1 MNRAIYTY
9 ALIKSLYDQGH
20 NYIDSFWPFAIKA
33 IPANRFIDFGS
44 IQKTLKENF
53 SLEIPIYVIGTILG
67 GAKRKG
73 YIEQKKKEEQYKLT
87 EEGIKYL
94 ERLESDKEVERRIN
108 ALLEDLRQYFLIC
121 GLSLT
126 IDQTNSLLTTF
137 LRNNIKPLIEFIN
150 PKIANNDFDI
160 KERDTHTDLLIEYI
174 KTTEKQKPDHYKTL
188 EEMILGSIISVILYS
203 PKPSEIKEIKSK
215 KFKQLAVYLDTN
227 FIFSILE
234 FHEPVV
240 NKAAMELLNLLKHFD
255 FELKVF
261 SFTVNEICRVIGRY
275 HREANCYP
283 TSVEVDTIYRNLKLK
298 GWTET
303 TAKEFIVDVE
313 KILSEKGMII
323 DFISDIDLKTFKPK
337 NEGLKETIFK
347 YKPYQGDFS
356 QNHDLAAIEKIK
368 EIRSKPVRQIER
380 SHAIFLTSDSKLAK
394 FNHIEMEHKA
404 NGTVCEVISDKLL
417 ANILWLKEPTTE
429 LPIKTIISA
438 YSRDLFVKRRIWDKF
453 YDVLKELKKEEKVD
467 DDKISMLFYHKFIE
481 DVLRE
486 FDETETDKIT
496 QEFVLEKIEEAAK
509 QPDEEIKK
517 QEERAKKLIE
527 IKEKEFAQVLEE
539 KLSKTIQEKD
549 KEWSGKLEEKDKE
562 WIEKIEAKEN
572 AFLTCIRE
580 EVAKVEQEK
589 DKNWLEKLENIKKKM
604 RESAGKSAKR
614 RIWSIRILVSI
625 LLAAPFA
632 ICIRN
637 GDWQMLQRIQGIFSI
652 VSLIAGV
659 IFGGVIGVWKKWEE
673 KLSDKIY
680 SKNINKLVDI

>member
-1 MNRAIYTY
+1 M
-9 ALIKSLYDQGH
+9 
-20 NYIDSFWPFAIKA
+20 
-33 IPANRFIDFGS
+33 
-44 IQKTLKENF
+44 QKNLKEKF
-53 SLEIPIYVIGTILG
+53 SLEIPLHVIGTILAR
-67 GAKRKG
+67 AKRKG
-73 YIEQKKKEEQYKLT
+73 YIEQKKKEEHYKLS

-94 ERLESDKEVERRIN
+94 EKLESDKEVERRIN
-108 ALLEDLRQYFLIC
+108 ALLEDLKQYFQEY
-121 GLSLT
+121 GLTLT
-126 IDQTNSLLTTF
+126 IDQTNNLLTTF

-150 PKIANNDFDI
+150 PDITGNDFDI
-160 KERDTHTDLLIEYI
+160 KQRDIQSELLIEYI
-174 KTTEKQKPDHYKTL
+174 KTTEKSKPEYYKTL

-203 PKPSEIKEIKSK
+203 PKTTNINEIKSK
-215 KFKQLAVYLDTN
+215 KFKPLSVYLDTN
-227 FIFSILE
+227 LIFSILE

-240 NKAAMELLNLLKHFD
+240 NKASIELFNLLKHFD
-255 FELKVF
+255 FDLKVF
-261 SFTVNEICRVIGRY
+261 SFTINEICRVIGRY
-275 HREANCYP
+275 SQESNCYP
-283 TSVEVDTIYRNLKLK
+283 TSIAVETIYSNLKLK

-313 KILSEKGMII
+313 NILFKKGLTI

-337 NEGLKETIFK
+337 NEGLKEIIFK
-347 YKPYQGDFS
+347 YKPYQGEFS

-380 SHAIFLTSDSKLAK
+380 SHAIFLTSDSRLAK
-394 FNHIEMEHKA
+394 FNHIEMDHEA

-438 YSRDLFVKRRIWDKF
+438 YSRDLFVKRRIWNKF
-453 YDVLKELKKEEKVD
+453 YEVLKQLKKEEKID
-467 DDKISMLFYHKFIE
+467 DDRISMLFYHKFIE
-481 DVLRE
+481 DVLRA
-486 FDETETDKIT
+486 FDEAETDNIT
-496 QEFVLEKIEEAAK
+496 REFVLEKIEEAAK

-517 QEERAKKLIE
+517 QEERAKKLFE

-580 EVAKVEQEK
+580 EVVKVEHEK
-589 DKNWLEKLENIKKKM
+589 DENWLEKLENIKKKM
-604 RESAGKSAKR
+604 RKSASKSAKR
-614 RIWSIRILVSI
+614 KIWSIRILGSI
-625 LLAAPFA
+625 LLIAPFA

-652 VSLIAGV
+652 FSMIAGF
-659 IFGGVIGVWKKWEE
+659 IFGGVNVVWKKWEE
-673 KLSDKIY
+673 KLSERIY
-680 SKNINKLVDI
+680 TKKTIELEYEP